1 MQRRAL
7 LDPVTLASR
16 YGAVLVL
23 AAMVAVFAITLP
35 STFPTSSNF
44 KVLFAEQAVAAI
56 LALGVL
62 LPIVAGEFDF
72 SAGAVLTAATV
83 ATVKLTGEAG
93 LAWPLAVVVIV
104 VAGALIG
111 SVNGALVAVGR
122 FNSFVAT
129 LATSGVIGG
138 IALMVSGGQTLFEGV
153 PASFLKAGR
162 NTLAGVPL
170 PIVYAIVVFLLVGW
184 LLRQTAWGRRHET
197 VGKGRRA
204 AELAGVPVRR
214 HVILAFMG
222 SGCLGALAGVLLVAR
237 LGSSPP
243 DIGQTYILSAFAA
256 VFLGAAMLRPGFF
269 NATGTILAIVLIAIG
284 VNGLSLAGVSS
295 FVGQVFTGVILLLS
309 VGLSRME
316 RRGGAR
322 RRRADDEDGGGEDA
336 AAPTPA
342 AVGS

>member
-1 MQRRAL
+1 
-7 LDPVTLASR
+7 
-16 YGAVLVL
+16 
-23 AAMVAVFAITLP
+23 
-35 STFPTSSNF
+35 
-44 KVLFAEQAVAAI
+44 
-56 LALGVL
+56 
-62 LPIVAGEFDF
+62 
-72 SAGAVLTAATV
+72 
-83 ATVKLTGEAG
+83 
-93 LAWPLAVVVIV
+93 
-104 VAGALIG
+104 
-111 SVNGALVAVGR
+111 
-122 FNSFVAT
+122 
-129 LATSGVIGG
+129 
-138 IALMVSGGQTLFEGV
+138 MVSGGQTLFEGV